1 MEKFLTLASSGA
13 ISGAIYSLIAVGLV
27 LTYTATRTFNLGYGA
42 IAYTTAYVYFQLHTS
57 LGWPIVPAALVSV
70 LVFAPALGLVLD
82 RLIFRA
88 LAGAGEAAKIMATVG
103 ILVALPAIARFVV
116 ERLIVNA
123 HWKLDPGDQIFITPG
138 LGPSPK
144 NTWKMPG
151 GWVLDSDQLIVFI
164 AAVACAIGLWLLLRH
179 TMLGLRMRAVVDR
192 PTWPSG

>member
-13 ISGAIYSLIAVGLV
+13 VSGAIYSLIAVGLV

-103 ILVALPAIARFVV
+103 ILVALPAIARF
-116 ERLIVNA
+116 I
-123 HWKLDPGDQIFITPG
+123 
-138 LGPSPK
+138 
-144 NTWKMPG
+144 
-151 GWVLDSDQLIVFI
+151 
-164 AAVACAIGLWLLLRH
+164 
-179 TMLGLRMRAVVDR
+179 
-192 PTWPSG
+192 